1 MRPEQWAHRSLRVGP
16 AITSAQN
23 FNLDGPSLGRSLQW
37 FPDPGIK
44 FLASERRRDY
54 CRQLSVSVS
63 SLGCRELSSS
73 GSKADLV
80 IGIITTVVA
89 LILLIA
95 PVRRWALKCELE
107 NTAPRADHS
116 GYAKD

>member
-37 FPDPGIK
+37 FHPGIK

-54 CRQLSVSVS
+54 CRQLSASVS

-73 GSKADLV
+73 GSKADLA

-116 GYAKD
+116 GYAND